1 MNSESHTV
9 IENAKRALS
18 PGDNTQREQ
27 RVLRIGNLTGLR
39 EENGI
44 YRRANFE
51 RGLLLD
57 SLVSSLRPER
67 ILELGTGRGLG
78 AFVMAE
84 AAKDAG
90 YKPQITTVDVLTT
103 DTAQNWPIEA
113 DGKREIRN
121 TSRREVWGNYFTED
135 VRTMIT
141 EVCGPT
147 TDILPQMLL
156 DERKFGLIFI
166 DAGHDLYSVVH
177 DLCYVAMLLDKDGW
191 TLMDDFA
198 PASEYGLATCLAST
212 HARSLFGVVEVLA
225 TEGLVFGGTQIP
237 SLPRSMV
244 LLGEARDGIK
254 FDRAKLFFW
263 RLANHVLNACYRPA
277 LFPLSRKA

>member
-1 MNSESHTV
+1 MNSQSHTV

-18 PGDNTQREQ
+18 LGDSAQRQ
-27 RVLRIGNLTGLR
+27 HRVLRVGNLTGLR

-84 AAKDAG
+84 AAKEAG
-90 YKPQITTVDVLTT
+90 YHPQITTVDVLTA
-103 DTAQNWPIEA
+103 DTAQNWPIES
-113 DGKREIRN
+113 DGKREIRYA
-121 TSRREVWGNYFTED
+121 SRHEVWSSHFAED
-135 VRTMIT
+135 LRAMVA

-147 TDILPQMLL
+147 TDVLPQMLR
-156 DERKFGLIFI
+156 DQRKFGLIFI

-177 DLCYVAMLLDKDGW
+177 DLCYAAMLLDKDGW
-191 TLMDDFA
+191 ILMDDFA

-225 TEGLVFGGTQIP
+225 TEGLVFGDTQIP
-237 SLPRSMV
+237 GLPRSMV
-244 LLGEARDGIK
+244 LLSEARDGIK

-263 RLANHVLNACYRPA
+263 RVANHVLNACYRPV

>member
-1 MNSESHTV
+1 MNSQSHTV
-9 IENAKRALS
+9 IENAKRALRA
-18 PGDNTQREQ
+18 GDNAQREQ
-27 RVLRIGNLTGLR
+27 RVFRIGNLTGLR

-84 AAKDAG
+84 AAKEAG
-90 YKPQITTVDVLTT
+90 YKPQITTADVLTT
-103 DTAQNWPIEA
+103 DKAQNWPIEA

-121 TSRREVWGNYFTED
+121 TSRHKVWNSYFTEE
-135 VRTMIT
+135 VRAMIT

-147 TDILPQMLL
+147 TDVLPQMLR

-177 DLCYVAMLLDKDGW
+177 DLCYAAMLLDKDGW
-191 TLMDDFA
+191 ILMDDFA

-225 TEGLVFGGTQIP
+225 TEGLVFGDTQIP
-237 SLPRSMV
+237 GLPRSMV
-244 LLGEARDGIK
+244 LLGEVRDSIK

-263 RLANHVLNACYRPA
+263 QVANHVLNACYRPA

>member
-1 MNSESHTV
+1 MNSQSQIV
-9 IENAKRALS
+9 IENAKQALN
-18 PGDNTQREQ
+18 PGGNAQREQ

-44 YRRANFE
+44 FRRANFE

-57 SLVSSLRPER
+57 SLVSSLRPGR

-90 YKPQITTVDVLTT
+90 YKPQITTVDVMTT
-103 DTAQNWPIEA
+103 DTAQNWPIESDA
-113 DGKREIRN
+113 KREIRN
-121 TSRREVWGNYFTED
+121 VSRCEVWSSYFTGDARE
-135 VRTMIT
+135 MIK

-147 TDILPQMLL
+147 TNVLPQMLR

-166 DAGHDLYSVVH
+166 DAGHDLFSVVH
-177 DLCYVAMLLDKDGW
+177 DLCYAAMLLDKDGW
-191 TLMDDFA
+191 VLMDDFA
-198 PASEYGLATCLAST
+198 PASEYGLATCLASS
-212 HARSLFGVVEVLA
+212 HARSLFGVVEVIA
-225 TEGLVFGGTQIP
+225 TEGLVFGDTQIVG
-237 SLPRSMV
+237 LPRSMV
-244 LLGEARDGIK
+244 LLGEIKNDIK

-263 RLANHVLNACYRPA
+263 RVANHVLNACYRPA
-277 LFPLSRKA
+277 IFPLSRKA

>member
-1 MNSESHTV
+1 MSSQSHTV

-90 YKPQITTVDVLTT
+90 YQPQITTVDVLTT
-103 DTAQNWPIEA
+103 DTAQNWPIET
-113 DGKREIRN
+113 DGKREVRHA
-121 TSRREVWGNYFTED
+121 SRREVWSRYFTED
-135 VRTMIT
+135 VRAMVA

-147 TDILPQMLL
+147 TDVLPQMLR
-156 DERKFGLIFI
+156 DQRKFGLIFI
-166 DAGHDLYSVVH
+166 DAGHDLFSVVH
-177 DLCYVAMLLDKDGW
+177 DLCYAAMLLDKDGW
-191 TLMDDFA
+191 ILMDDFA
-198 PASEYGLATCLAST
+198 PASEYGLATCLSST

-225 TEGLVFGGTQIP
+225 TEGLVFGDAQIAG
-237 SLPRSMV
+237 LPRSMV
-244 LLGEARDGIK
+244 LLGDAKDDIK
-254 FDRAKLFFW
+254 FDRAKLLFW
-263 RLANHVLNACYRPA
+263 RVANHVLNACYRPA
-277 LFPLSRKA
+277 IFPLSRKA